1 LPLELQLKIQSI
13 QNTNDALI
21 EQTESYEKNLITE
34 SESSETKSKVN
45 QIITELDE
53 KIKMA
58 DDLIEQLDSGSLKEK
73 EKLSKTKQD
82 LNIKHNLEII
92 KGKIDLLP
100 FNAKQVDFTENKQ
113 DKTKIGNEQ
122 KLGEVIIKET
132 ISFDQ
137 LFRFDFKELEI
148 SKSFTYQSRLFEIL
162 DNGNY
167 VIGGF
172 VTGTQKS
179 HVLIY
184 DPIRKEI
191 IHELTLDNKIDNL
204 LVFNNKIVFSQRLVE
219 VEQVF
224 FFQNY
229 IYTNMI
235 KIMDENLNLIRKTNT
250 KANLKSLDESRLYCI
265 HWKTQTFEIFD
276 WNLNRMNTDFAFQHR
291 DPQNSFYLKP
301 ARIDQ
306 FVKKDSKYILNF
318 STSTSTV
325 HHPPSQLLIFNESG
339 VLLKENKNIN
349 GDFVIDSNNNIIVND
364 AKNDLIY
371 YYDFN
376 GDLLKTVTYKRPKNF
391 KAKIKQIKIDSVG
404 NIYFGQ

>member
-1 LPLELQLKIQSI
+1 
-13 QNTNDALI
+13 
-21 EQTESYEKNLITE
+21 
-34 SESSETKSKVN
+34 
-45 QIITELDE
+45 
-53 KIKMA
+53 MA
-58 DDLIEQLDSGSLKEK
+58 DHLIEQLDSGSLKEK

-172 VTGTQKS
+172 VTGTHKS

-204 LVFNNKIVFSQRLVE
+204 LVSNNKIVFSQRLVE

-306 FVKKDSKYILNF
+306 FVKKNNKYILNF